1 MIERTLTNAVT
12 AAAGTQDAEDK
23 WLGAL
28 TPDGPLKD
36 KFDACRELAVA
47 GSKKSVPVLAGLLDN
62 AELSHMARYALETI
76 PDPSVDE
83 ALREAAGKLE
93 GDLLAGV
100 IGSIG
105 VRRDAGAVD
114 LLAKHLDSGNGTVA
128 RAAAR
133 ALGNIGTVPAAKAIG
148 GAIRGTAPGNR
159 LDFAEGLYRCAEALE
174 ADGWP
179 DEALMIYDAIMGG
192 WDDAP
197 HQVRTAALRG
207 AVLLRGENGIP
218 LLIKAVRD
226 DDYVMAAA
234 AARTAQEME
243 GGAVSAAIAA
253 ELDSLPA
260 DRQILMMQTLG
271 KRGGAEG
278 IPALKSAAMAG
289 GSAVRA
295 EAIHTLA
302 ELGDVSS
309 LPMLRMLQND
319 PDEAVAGAA
328 KTALS
333 ALS

>member
-159 LDFAEGLYRCAEALE
+159 LDFAEGLYRCAEA
-174 ADGWP
+174 
-179 DEALMIYDAIMGG
+179 
-192 WDDAP
+192 
-197 HQVRTAALRG
+197 
-207 AVLLRGENGIP
+207 
-218 LLIKAVRD
+218 
-226 DDYVMAAA
+226 
-234 AARTAQEME
+234 
-243 GGAVSAAIAA
+243 
-253 ELDSLPA
+253 
-260 DRQILMMQTLG
+260 
-271 KRGGAEG
+271 
-278 IPALKSAAMAG
+278 
-289 GSAVRA
+289 
-295 EAIHTLA
+295 IHTLA